1 MAHQLQVYQTPRS
14 LTQPNN
20 EGYTQHTSMTTEQ
33 HNGQASAFNWLNA
46 ISGDNGNF
54 DPRFVYIHIS
64 LLIDIN
70 SMIRTYRVHQT
81 TTCNNKGELIIADP
95 LYAPTLERAPYTYS
109 VVNWVRVTQHIPDT
123 IGFEIPEEWE
133 ESSCCSSADSLLGG
147 LQTPIKLEAE
157 PPFPKPNTPESS
169 LFDPHNQIS
178 KRSEA

>member
-1 MAHQLQVYQTPRS
+1 
-14 LTQPNN
+14 
-20 EGYTQHTSMTTEQ
+20 MTTEQ

-54 DPRFVYIHIS
+54 DP
-64 LLIDIN
+64 
-70 SMIRTYRVHQT
+70 RTYRVHQT

-157 PPFPKPNTPESS
+157 PPFPKPNTRESS